1 MIQNA
6 LTGETSVH
14 PKTLLQQ
21 KSDFTAEGAPPPEQ
35 VAQQGV
41 QAANAAD
48 KTAPTK
54 KTPAPEAAKVAGAAS

>member
-6 LTGETSVH
+6 LTGETEAH
-14 PKTLLQQ
+14 PKTVLQQ

-41 QAANAAD
+41 QAAAEAGQ
-48 KTAPTK
+48 TAPNTA
-54 KTPAPEAAKVAGAAS
+54 PAPEATKVSGAAR

>member
-6 LTGETSVH
+6 LTGETKVH

-41 QAANAAD
+41 QAADAAD

-54 KTPAPEAAKVAGAAS
+54 TPAPEPAKVAGATG

>member
-6 LTGETSVH
+6 LTGETKPH

-21 KSDFTAEGAPPPEQ
+21 KSDFTAEGAPPPAQ

-41 QAANAAD
+41 QAAEEAG

-54 KTPAPEAAKVAGAAS
+54 TPAPDPAKVSGAAR